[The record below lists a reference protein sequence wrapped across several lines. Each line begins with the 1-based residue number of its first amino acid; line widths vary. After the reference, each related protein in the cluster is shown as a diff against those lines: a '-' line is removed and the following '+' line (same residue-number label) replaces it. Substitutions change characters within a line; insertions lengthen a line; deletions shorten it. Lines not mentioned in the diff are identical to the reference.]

1 MVSVEPHREDS
12 ALHCH
17 HPRVDR
23 KAGRQAGRQ
32 EVTMEGGGKAAETVV
47 VTFIAPS
54 DGRDPHQNLPARAQG
69 LNFTIQ

>member
-1 MVSVEPHREDS
+1 MVSVEPYREDS
-12 ALHCH
+12 ALRCH

-23 KAGRQAGRQ
+23 KAGRQ
-32 EVTMEGGGKAAETVV
+32 EVTMEGGGKAAETIV

-54 DGRDPHQNLPARAQG
+54 DGREPHLNLPARAQG

>member
-12 ALHCH
+12 ALRCH

-23 KAGRQAGRQ
+23 KAGRQ
-32 EVTMEGGGKAAETVV
+32 EVAMEGGGKAAETVV

-54 DGRDPHQNLPARAQG
+54 DGREPHQNLPARAQG

>member
-17 HPRVDR
+17 HPGVDR
-23 KAGRQAGRQ
+23 KEGRQ
-32 EVTMEGGGKAAETVV
+32 EVTMEEGGKAAESAV
-47 VTFIAPS
+47 VTFIALS
-54 DGRDPHQNLPARAQG
+54 DGQEPHQNLPARAQG